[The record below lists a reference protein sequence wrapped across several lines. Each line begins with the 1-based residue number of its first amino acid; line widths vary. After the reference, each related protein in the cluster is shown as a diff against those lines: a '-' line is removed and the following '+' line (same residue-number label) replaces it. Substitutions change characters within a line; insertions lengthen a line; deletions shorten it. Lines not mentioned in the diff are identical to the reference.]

1 MSAAGWLSGEK
12 DPQIIKKWLR
22 AIARSACFQE
32 RSTVNLV
39 ITDRQPV
46 R

>member
-1 MSAAGWLSGEK
+1 MSV
-12 DPQIIKKWLR
+12 
-22 AIARSACFQE
+22 ARSGVVKKTLKALKIGCGRSLDLLFFQQ

-46 R
+46 G

>member
-1 MSAAGWLSGEK
+1 MSVARWLSGEE
-12 DPQIIKKWLR
+12 DPQTLKNWWR
-22 AIARSACFQE
+22 AIARSAFFQQ

-46 R
+46 G